1 MLELLNNPLSLL
13 SEHHNNGF
21 SINTNILET
30 NIINIAIL
38 LIALIYFGQPTLN
51 KILQNR
57 QDKVLFA
64 INEAETKLEQANNRL
79 KQAEK
84 QLQQTQAI
92 ITQIKQEAESTAA
105 KIRNSILAQGKIDVD
120 RLVTSSKSSV
130 LSTEAEIRKQIQ
142 QQIATL
148 ALKRVST
155 QLKTQISSDMQLT
168 IIDRNIAKL
177 GGK

>member
-1 MLELLNNPLSLL
+1 MIEIINSNLNLL
-13 SEHHNNGF
+13 SEHHSKSF

-30 NIINIAIL
+30 NVINIIIL
-38 LIALIYFGQPTLN
+38 LVALLYFGRPTIS

-64 INEAETKLEQANNRL
+64 INEAENKLEQANKRL
-79 KQAEK
+79 VEAEK

-92 ITQIKQEAESTAA
+92 INQIKTEAESTAV
-105 KIRNSILAQGKIDVD
+105 KIRNSILSQGKIDVD
-120 RLVTSSKSSV
+120 RLVNSSKSSI
-130 LSTEAEIRKQIQ
+130 LSIESEIRKQIQ

-148 ALKRVST
+148 ALKRVYT
-155 QLKTQISSDMQLT
+155 QLKAQMTIDMQSK

>member
-1 MLELLNNPLSLL
+1 MEFVNYPLSLL
-13 SEHHNNGF
+13 SEHHKHGF

-30 NIINIAIL
+30 NVINIAIL
-38 LIALIYFGQPTLN
+38 LTALIYFGKPTLN

-64 INEAETKLEQANNRL
+64 INEAETKLEQANTRL
-79 KQAEK
+79 TQAEK

-92 ITQIKQEAESTAA
+92 IAQIKQEAESTAA
-105 KIRNSILAQGKIDVD
+105 KIRASILAQGKIDVD
-120 RLVTSSKSSV
+120 RLVASSTSSV
-130 LSTEAEIRKQIQ
+130 FSTEADIRKQIQ

-148 ALKRVST
+148 ALKRVSA
-155 QLKTQISSDMQLT
+155 QLKAQISSEMQSK
-168 IIDRNIAKL
+168 IIDLNIAKL

>member
-1 MLELLNNPLSLL
+1 MNEIINLYLNLI
-13 SEHHNNGF
+13 SEHHKKGF

-30 NIINIAIL
+30 NVINIAIL
-38 LIALIYFGQPTLN
+38 LLALIYFGKPTLN
-51 KILQNR
+51 KILQDR

-79 KQAEK
+79 MEAEK
-84 QLQQTQAI
+84 QLQQTQTI
-92 ITQIKQEAESTAA
+92 INQIKQEAESTAA
-105 KIRNSILAQGKIDVD
+105 KIRASILAQGKIDVD
-120 RLVTSSKSSV
+120 RLLASSKSSV
-130 LSTEAEIRKQIQ
+130 ISIESEIRKQIQ

-148 ALKRVST
+148 ALKRVSA
-155 QLKTQISSDMQLT
+155 QLKSQISSEMQSQ

>member
-1 MLELLNNPLSLL
+1 MIEFVNYPLSLL
-13 SEHHNNGF
+13 SEHHKHGF
-21 SINTNILET
+21 SINTNLLET
-30 NIINIAIL
+30 NVINIAIL
-38 LIALIYFGQPTLN
+38 LIALIYFGKPTLN

-64 INEAETKLEQANNRL
+64 INEAETKLEQANTRL
-79 KQAEK
+79 MEAEK

-92 ITQIKQEAESTAA
+92 ITQIKQEAESTAT
-105 KIRNSILAQGKIDVD
+105 KIRASILAQGKIDVD
-120 RLVTSSKSSV
+120 RLVASSKAGV
-130 LSTEAEIRKQIQ
+130 LSTESEIRKQIQ

-155 QLKTQISSDMQLT
+155 QLKAQINAEMQSQ